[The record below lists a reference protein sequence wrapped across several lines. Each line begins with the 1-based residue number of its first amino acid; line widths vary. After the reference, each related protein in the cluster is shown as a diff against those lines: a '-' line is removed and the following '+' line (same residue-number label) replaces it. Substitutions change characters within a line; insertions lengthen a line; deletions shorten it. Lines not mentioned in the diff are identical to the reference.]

1 MKVSMVVTME
11 ISDDLDSQEL
21 KQELR
26 LLRQD
31 IELCLGA
38 DGFPII
44 EVEVSP
50 ALKNSEA
57 LKQAKHHYIYL

>member
-11 ISDDLDSQEL
+11 ISDDLDAQEL

-26 LLRQD
+26 MLRQD

-38 DGFPII
+38 DGFPINW
-44 EVEVSP
+44 VEVSP
-50 ALKNSEA
+50 PLEESQA
-57 LKQAKHHYIYL
+57 LKQAKHHYVYL